1 MVVVAP
7 LIPPLQKVLLNSMNR
22 SAVSIVR
29 TSSIALLILVLIGYS
44 IFQAQKL
51 IRGPIIDVYTPENGV
66 TYNQTLIEVT
76 GRAQNIAY
84 LNLDDRPIF
93 TDKNG
98 NFSEKLLLSPGYN
111 IIKLDARDKFK
122 NYTEKRLEV
131 ILKEY

>member
-1 MVVVAP
+1 
-7 LIPPLQKVLLNSMNR
+7 MNR
-22 SAVSIVR
+22 NAISIIRISAIS
-29 TSSIALLILVLIGYS
+29 LLVLIIAGYS

-51 IRGPIIDVYTPENGV
+51 IRGPIIDIYTPENGA
-66 TYNQTLIEVT
+66 TYSQTLIQID
-76 GRAQNIAY
+76 GRARNISY
-84 LNLDDRPIF
+84 LNLNGRAIF

-122 NYTEKRLEV
+122 NYTEKKLEI

>member
-1 MVVVAP
+1 
-7 LIPPLQKVLLNSMNR
+7 MNR
-22 SAVSIVR
+22 NAISIVR
-29 TSSIALLILVLIGYS
+29 TSSLVLLIIVLIGYS

-51 IRGPIIDVYTPENGV
+51 IRGPIVDIYTPQNGA
-66 TYNQTLIEVT
+66 TYSQTLIEVT

-84 LNLDDRPIF
+84 LNLNDRPIF

-122 NYTEKRLEV
+122 NYTEKRLEI